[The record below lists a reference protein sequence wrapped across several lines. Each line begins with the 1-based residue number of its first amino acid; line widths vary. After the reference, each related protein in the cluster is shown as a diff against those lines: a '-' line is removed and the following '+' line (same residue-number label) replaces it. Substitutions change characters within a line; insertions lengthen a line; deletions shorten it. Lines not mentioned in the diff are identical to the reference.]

1 MAVRPMPVTPFHF
14 GPGAAVHSIAPRH
27 VSFLAFCAANVL
39 IDVETLYYMLTRQ
52 YPWHRFFHT
61 YLGATIA
68 VVATVVL
75 FAALLKLASVRLLPN
90 LLGWKQLTM
99 RPVVL
104 GAAVGGYSH
113 IVLDSL
119 MHPDIHPLSPFSTTN
134 ALAGMV
140 SLGTL
145 HWACVVLGVVGIVT
159 IGVRKVL
166 RNEART

>member
-1 MAVRPMPVTPFHF
+1 MPITPFHF
-14 GPGAAVHSIAPRH
+14 GPGAAIHAIVPRY
-27 VSFLAFCAANVL
+27 VSFLAFCAVNVL

-75 FAALLKLASVRLLPN
+75 FAALLKLASVRLPPN

-99 RPVVL
+99 RPVVI

-119 MHPDIHPLSPFSTTN
+119 MHPDIHPLSPFSPAN
-134 ALAGMV
+134 ALAGIV
-140 SLGTL
+140 SLSGL
-145 HWACVVLGVVGIVT
+145 HLSCVALGVIGLAIVG
-159 IGVRKVL
+159 L
-166 RNEART
+166 RNWLHVEDRI